1 MEVNEVDGH
10 NIDELKNSMNKNNN
24 RPTLIIAHTI
34 KGKGV
39 SFMENQPKWHANWPS
54 PEYEKKLLRSYQNN
68 EKSFGKTI
76 VKLAEKDEK
85 IILIS
90 GDVEQEMDEYKKK
103 FPGRY
108 FNMGL
113 CEQSMISLAAG
124 MAAEGLRPYVYSIT
138 PFLIER
144 PFEQIKIDI
153 DEQDLPVVLIGNSDY
168 PSHGPT
174 HRPLNAQ
181 KLVSIF
187 KNIHGYFPRNQF
199 ETEKAM
205 LDSYI
210 MKKPAII
217 CIYKDGLPFI

>member
-1 MEVNEVDGH
+1 M
-10 NIDELKNSMNKNNN
+10 
-24 RPTLIIAHTI
+24 RRA
-34 KGKGV
+34 
-39 SFMENQPKWHANWPS
+39 
-54 PEYEKKLLRSYQNN
+54 
-68 EKSFGKTI
+68 FGKTI
-76 VKLAEKDEK
+76 VKIAEKDEK
-85 IILIS
+85 VILIS

-103 FPGRY
+103 FPNRY
-108 FNMGL
+108 LNVGL
-113 CEQSMISLAAG
+113 CEQTMITMAAG

-153 DEQDLPVVLIGNSDY
+153 DEQDLPVTLIGNSDY

-187 KNIHGYFPRNQF
+187 KNTMGYFPRNQF

-217 CIYKDGLPFI
+217 CIYKEGLPFI